1 MKLFIV
7 DDDPL
12 ILKSLAATLSREE
25 EISVEA
31 LAENGERAVSL
42 CAQNPPDVIL
52 MDIRMPGMDGI
63 QATHILKK
71 QFPHLKIVMLTT
83 FQDKGNIQS
92 ALKAGAE
99 GYLLKT
105 DRLSDM
111 AGKLRLVLEG
121 TSVISSEA
129 LKALAVPSIPSTQG
143 LTPREREV
151 LELVVK
157 GLTNREIGEQLYLS
171 EGTVRNV
178 VSVIMDK
185 MDVRNRTE
193 LSSAVL
199 GQ

>member
-25 EISVEA
+25 DISVEA

-83 FQDKGNIQS
+83 FQDKANIQS

-129 LKALAVPSIPSTQG
+129 LKALAVTSIPSTQG

>member
-25 EISVEA
+25 DISVEA

-83 FQDKGNIQS
+83 FQDKANIQS

-129 LKALAVPSIPSTQG
+129 LKTLAVPSIPSTQG